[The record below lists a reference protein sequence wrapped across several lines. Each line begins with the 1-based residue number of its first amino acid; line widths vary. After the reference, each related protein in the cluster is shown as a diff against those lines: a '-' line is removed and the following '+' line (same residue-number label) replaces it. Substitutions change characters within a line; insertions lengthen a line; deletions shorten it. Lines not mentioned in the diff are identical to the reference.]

1 METVSRES
9 MIVTLH
15 GGGTKGKTI
24 EFQREMYEKYN
35 VNQYP
40 RLGFGSDMPP
50 LEFQNFMWVMNNCI
64 PKDFPANMVDKIK
77 ETSKGSV
84 NAEVILFLNCN
95 VVPLNVESI
104 DFMIQNAQEG
114 KIVNLSLYDGIAM
127 SRETYNK
134 LKTPNMRDLF
144 STARKNNVPVLT
156 LRISNVDSDNCK
168 TYCHGDKEL
177 FWQAGGENQE
187 QKYWNKCEELLVRGI
202 YEDRSIK
209 H

>member
-1 METVSRES
+1 VETVSRES

-134 LKTPNMRDLF
+134 LKTPNM
-144 STARKNNVPVLT
+144 T
-156 LRISNVDSDNCK
+156 DNCK